1 MHIQAAGAEGAV
13 KWVNTNGRDSSRSP
27 CHSLLAAVV
36 SLLSLLSSVNCCSRA
51 RPRSRR
57 DTEHTPLPRTD
68 ILVQIRRQLELVEGA
83 AEFASRV

>member
-1 MHIQAAGAEGAV
+1 VLREQSSGLIPTGATVRA
-13 KWVNTNGRDSSRSP
+13 RP
-27 CHSLLAAVV
+27 AILLAAVV

-57 DTEHTPLPRTD
+57 DTEYTPLRRTD